1 MKTCSTPPGIRF
13 FAGFLLLLFT
23 PWMNAD
29 SASAVENFIRYATYD
44 DIYLSPKGTHMA
56 VTHRQDH
63 TEMLSVFRLPSLELA
78 SSTRYASDLG
88 ISRILWASEE
98 RMLIEPA
105 RRHPTR
111 DDYKIPTGELA
122 AMDVDGRNRDMLWGY
137 NAGRDRMSLASQ
149 SGGSVTWARVIDLMP
164 EDPNRVLI
172 QNGGYGLSGMK
183 AGIRNEAFILDVRN
197 GDARSIARSPIR
209 DAYFVPDEN
218 HQVNLL
224 AGQNEAGDFE
234 VYMREPGK
242 PFQLLRTTKLND
254 GTISPW
260 THSQRPGYYYFLD
273 SATAPVQG
281 LVEWNPA
288 TNDLN
293 EVFRHAQVDIADIF
307 AAPSSRI
314 WAIKYFDHF
323 PYYHYPDPAHPL
335 VDLHK
340 ALKTMFSEDDVTIV
354 DATEDLKLALA
365 FASGPKN
372 PGTYFLLDVEQ
383 RALIEE
389 LEVRP
394 WLRDT
399 TLASVEPIEVKVRDG
414 LSVRSYL
421 TLPQGQAAGDGGSL
435 PMIVLV
441 HGGPHGPYD
450 IWGFDPEAQL
460 FASQG
465 YAVLQVNYRG
475 SGGRGVEFM
484 SAGYGKWGAE
494 MQDDITDTVRYA
506 IAEGIAD
513 PERICIYGASYGGYS
528 AMAGAYRDPDLYQC
542 AVGYVG
548 VYDLPMMFKKG
559 DIPDRQ
565 AGINYLK
572 EALGTDTD
580 DLKARSPSHNAHK
593 IKAATMLIHGKLDE
607 RAPFAHAQAMRKAL
621 TTAGNP
627 PEWLIENREGHGF
640 RDHDNRVAMY
650 TKLLAFFDEHIGD

>member
-1 MKTCSTPPGIRF
+1 MLTPRYHARALIG
-13 FAGFLLLLFT
+13 LLLVLAASGI
-23 PWMNAD
+23 NAA
-29 SASAVENFIRYATYD
+29 ASVEDFVRYATYD

-56 VTHRQDH
+56 VTHRKDS
-63 TEMLSVFRLPSLELA
+63 TEMLSIFRLPSFELV

-98 RMLIEPA
+98 RMLIQPA

-111 DDYKIPTGELA
+111 DDYKTPTGELA
-122 AMDVDGRNRDMLWGY
+122 AMDVDGRNRDMLWGF
-137 NAGRDRMSLASQ
+137 NAGRDRMSFASQ
-149 SGGSVTWARVIDLMP
+149 RGGSVTWARVIDLMP

-172 QNGGYGLSGMK
+172 QNGSYGLSGMK
-183 AGIRNEAFILDVRN
+183 EGIRNEAFILDVRN
-197 GDARSIARSPIR
+197 GDVRSIARSPIR
-209 DAYFVPDEN
+209 EAYFVPDEN
-218 HQVNLL
+218 HEVNLL
-224 AGQNEAGDFE
+224 AGQNAAGDFE
-234 VYMREPGK
+234 VYMREPGQ
-242 PFQLLRTTKLND
+242 PFRLLRSTELND
-254 GTISPW
+254 GSIRPFS
-260 THSQRPGYYYFLD
+260 HSRRPGYYYFLD
-273 SATAPVQG
+273 SATQPVEG
-281 LVEWNPA
+281 LVEWNPS
-288 TNDLN
+288 TDDLH
-293 EVFRHAQVDIADIF
+293 EVFRHPQVDIAGIY
-307 AAPSSRI
+307 AAPSARI

-323 PYYHYPDPAHPL
+323 PYYHYPDPEHPL

-340 ALKTMFSEDDVTIV
+340 ALKTMFPEDDVAIV
-354 DATEDLKLALA
+354 DATDDLKLALA

-372 PGTYFLLDVEQ
+372 PGTYFLLDVGK

-399 TLASVEPIEVKVRDG
+399 TLASMEPIEVTVRDG

-421 TLPQGQAAGDGGSL
+421 TLPQGQAAGDGDAL

-450 IWGFDPEAQL
+450 TWGFDAEAQL
-460 FASQG
+460 FASRG

-484 SAGYGKWGAE
+484 AAGYGKWGAE
-494 MQDDITDTVRYA
+494 MQDDITDTVRYT

-528 AMAGAYRDPDLYQC
+528 AMAGAYRDPDLYRC

-548 VYDLPMMFKKG
+548 VYDLPMMFRKG
-559 DIPDRQ
+559 DIPDRE
-565 AGINYLK
+565 AGINYLE
-572 EALGTDTD
+572 EALGTDSE
-580 DLKARSPSHNAHK
+580 DLKARSPSHNAEK

-621 TTAGNP
+621 TAAGNP

-650 TKLLAFFDEHIGD
+650 TRLLDFFAEHIGD